1 MRTVTPILLALAVA
15 AARASAQHL
24 CSSESECPAPLAAGY
39 LIVPTEQER
48 GSVRDLSEL
57 LAGRAAGLYVR
68 RTGGEVGASSR
79 IYLRGPSHL
88 TVPDRPLV
96 VVDGVRA
103 ASAAAAPGL
112 FAGVTATSPLDELDP
127 EEVDS
132 IRVLPGPAAAAR
144 YGPAAAA
151 GALVITTRHGAGSGF
166 HAAGFARMGL
176 GRDAGDYPTNYE
188 RPGLYAGGVRAP
200 CSLSRQAA
208 GTCVPRGDSL
218 YAFNPLEE
226 ANPFRRGT
234 LWTAGARVDGGTGPV
249 SYLAY
254 AAHGAERGVLRGNDA
269 TRTDLHGRASV
280 RLPRGVEVGATV
292 AYLDR
297 DLSDLPVQNSLFS
310 TLTAGLLGSARDGV
324 RRGFI
329 NPVAPFAT
337 PAYHTSFDTR
347 RAHGAAWA
355 AWSPVPRVRL
365 EARYGM
371 DRADRAGRVLSTGSV
386 AGLTGLDSTTARQD
400 LREASLSARV
410 QLDPVPSLSWRSGA
424 GLERTGERLSR
435 HEAFRNGEQSAS
447 ENFEM
452 LRRSVVGAWLAQ
464 GLDWRGTVQAEALAR
479 RDKGSLTDDPL
490 WSASATVGWEVSG
503 EPFFPRARW
512 LDELRL
518 RASWGLIDTRPF
530 LEPDQGFAGIFDTFC
545 PAPNPCDPLRP
556 ERNTEVEAGIQARLW
571 GRLALGVAGYRRE
584 TAHFIANAP
593 SPLNPFEPRNLGT
606 VRNTGVEGTLRLD
619 SIATGPARWE
629 LELLGAA
636 NRNRVTELEGNLAL
650 GSQRIFEG
658 YPLGGYW
665 AQPVASFSDVDGNGL
680 LHSGCVGGVCEVVLD
695 SLSFL
700 GAAQPGHMLAA
711 AARVRWGPALTLSA
725 RLEHQGGY
733 RLHDRIGELRCL
745 QFVVCRAA
753 NDPSTPLAAQAAVV
767 AATMGSPAGFIHDA
781 SFTRLR
787 EVSVSLAAPAG
798 WVRPLGAA
806 VELSLSGRNLAT
818 WTSYGGLDPEVNGLG
833 PVAYPAIELGS
844 LPLPRTWTARLDVR
858 F

>member
-1 MRTVTPILLALAVA
+1 MRIVAPVLLALAVA
-15 AARASAQHL
+15 AARASAQ
-24 CSSESECPAPLAAGY
+24 EPCPACPAAAAEGY

-88 TVPDRPLV
+88 TLPDRPLV

-112 FAGVTATSPLDELDP
+112 FEGVTATSPLDELDP

-151 GALVITTRHGAGSGF
+151 GALVVTTRRGAASGF
-166 HAAGFARMGL
+166 HAAGFARAGIA
-176 GRDAGDYPTNYE
+176 RDAGDYPTNYE

-200 CSLSRQAA
+200 CSLPRQAA
-208 GTCVPRGDSL
+208 GACVPRGDSL
-218 YAFNPLEE
+218 YAFNPLEQ

-234 LWTAGARVDGGTGPV
+234 LWTAGARVDGGAGPV

-254 AAHGAERGVLRGNDA
+254 AARGGERGVLQDNGD

-280 RLPRGVEVGATV
+280 RLPRGLEVGATA

-297 DLSDLPVQNSLFS
+297 DLSELPVQNSLYS
-310 TLTAGLLGSARDGV
+310 TVTAGLLGGARDDSL
-324 RRGFI
+324 RGFV
-329 NPVAPFAT
+329 NPVAPFHT

-347 RAHGAAWA
+347 RARGAAWA
-355 AWSPVPRVRL
+355 AWSPVARVRL
-365 EARYGM
+365 EARYGV
-371 DRADRAGRVLSTGSV
+371 DRGNRAGRVLVTGFG
-386 AGLTGLDSTTARQD
+386 AGLSGVDSTTSRQD
-400 LREASLSARV
+400 LREASASARV
-410 QLDPVPSLSWRSGA
+410 QLDPLPSLGWRSGA
-424 GLERTGERLSR
+424 GVDRTGERLSR
-435 HEAFRNGEQSAS
+435 HEAFRSGTQVLAESG
-447 ENFEM
+447 EM
-452 LRRSVVGAWLAQ
+452 LRRSVVGAWLSQ
-464 GLDWRGTVQAEALAR
+464 GLDWRGTVQADALVR
-479 RDKGSLTDDPL
+479 RDKASLADDRL
-490 WSASATVGWEVSG
+490 WSASATVGWTVSG
-503 EPFFPRARW
+503 EPFFPRAGW

-518 RASWGLIDTRPF
+518 RGSWGLIDALPF
-530 LEPDQGFAGIFDTFC
+530 QEPDQGFGGIFETFC
-545 PAPNPCDPLRP
+545 PQPNPCQALRP
-556 ERNTEVEAGIQARLW
+556 ERNTEFEGGVEARLW
-571 GRLALGVAGYRRE
+571 RRLALGVTGYRRE
-584 TAHFIANAP
+584 TAHLIADAP
-593 SPLNPFEPRNLGT
+593 SVLNPSEPRNLGT
-606 VRNTGVEGTLRLD
+606 VRNTGVEGSLRLD
-619 SIATGPARWE
+619 GIATGPARWE

-636 NRNRVTELEGNLAL
+636 NRNRVTRLDGNLAA
-650 GSQRIFEG
+650 GNQRIFAG

-665 AQPVASFSDVDGNGL
+665 AQPIAGFTDTNGDGL
-680 LHSGCVGGVCEVVLD
+680 LRPGCVGGVCEVVLD
-695 SLSFL
+695 TLSFL

-711 AARVRWGPALTLSA
+711 AARVHWGPALTLSA

-745 QFVVCRAA
+745 QFIVCREA
-753 NDPSTPLAAQAAVV
+753 NDPATPLAEQARV
-767 AATMGSPAGFIHDA
+767 AATIMGSPVGFIHDA

>member
-1 MRTVTPILLALAVA
+1 MRTVALILLALAVA
-15 AARASAQHL
+15 APRASAQFL
-24 CSSESECPAPLAAGY
+24 CSSEACPPPRQAGY

-48 GSVRDLSEL
+48 GSARDVSEL

-68 RTGGEVGASSR
+68 RTGGEVGAASR

-88 TVPDRPLV
+88 TLPERPLV

-103 ASAAAAPGL
+103 ASAAVAPGL

-151 GALVITTRHGAGSGF
+151 GALVVTTRRGAGSGF
-166 HAAGFARMGL
+166 HAAGFSRVGMS
-176 GRDAGDYPTNYE
+176 RDAGDYPTNYE
-188 RPGLYAGGVRAP
+188 RPGIYAGGARAP

-208 GTCVPRGDSL
+208 GICVPRGDSL
-218 YAFNPLEE
+218 YAFNPLEQ

-234 LWTAGARVDGGTGPV
+234 LWTAGARVDGGAGPV

-254 AAHGAERGVLRGNDA
+254 AARGAERGVLHDNEDM
-269 TRTDLHGRASV
+269 RTDLHGRAAL
-280 RLPRGVEVGATV
+280 RLPRNLEVGATA

-297 DLSDLPVQNSLFS
+297 DLSGLPVQNSLFS
-310 TLTAGLLGSARDGV
+310 TVTAGLLGTARDDA
-324 RRGFI
+324 RHGFV
-329 NPVAPFAT
+329 NPVAPFDT
-337 PAYHTSFDTR
+337 PAYRTSFDTR
-347 RAHGAAWA
+347 RARGAAWA

-371 DRADRAGRVLSTGSV
+371 DRGDRAGRVLFTGSGS
-386 AGLTGLDSTTARQD
+386 GLTGLDSTTSRQD
-400 LREASLSARV
+400 LREAALSAGA
-410 QLDPVPSLSWRSGA
+410 QLDPVPSLTLRSRA
-424 GLERTGERLSR
+424 GVERTGERLSR
-435 HEAFRNGEQSAS
+435 RETFRNGGQVLS
-447 ENFEM
+447 ETREA
-452 LRRSVVGAWLAQ
+452 LRRSVVGAWLSQ
-464 GLDWRGTVQAEALAR
+464 GVDWRGTIQADALVR
-479 RDKGSLTDDPL
+479 RDKASLTDDPL
-490 WSASATVGWEVSG
+490 WSASASVGWEVSQ
-503 EPFFPRARW
+503 EPFFPRAGW

-518 RASWGLIDTRPF
+518 RGAWGRIDALPF
-530 LEPDQGFAGIFDTFC
+530 LEPDQGFSSIFDIFC
-545 PAPNPCDPLRP
+545 PDLNPCETLRP
-556 ERNTEVEAGIQARLW
+556 ERNTEVEAGVEARLW
-571 GRLALGVAGYRRE
+571 GRLALGMTGYRRE
-584 TAHFIANAP
+584 TARLVAYAS

-606 VRNTGVEGTLRLD
+606 VRNTGVEGSLRLD
-619 SIATGPARWE
+619 SIATGRARWT
-629 LELLGAA
+629 LELVGAA
-636 NRNRVTELEGNLAL
+636 NRNRVTEFEGNLAL

-665 AQPVASFSDVDGNGL
+665 AQPIASFADVDGNGV

-695 SLSFL
+695 SLSFV

-711 AARVRWGPALTLSA
+711 AARMRWGPALTLAA
-725 RLEHQGGY
+725 RMEHQGGY
-733 RLHDRIGELRCL
+733 RLHDRIGELRCG
-745 QFVVCRAA
+745 QFSNCRAA
-753 NDPSTPLAAQAAVV
+753 NDPSTPLADQAPVV
-767 AATMGSPAGFIHDA
+767 AATMGSPVGFIHDA

-818 WTSYGGLDPEVNGLG
+818 WTSYGGLDPEVSGLG
-833 PVAYPAIELGS
+833 PVGYPAVELGS
-844 LPLPRTWTARLDVR
+844 LPLPRTWSARLDVR

>member
-1 MRTVTPILLALAVA
+1 MRIAVSMVLALALA
-15 AARASAQHL
+15 AARLSAQHL
-24 CSSESECPAPLAAGY
+24 CASESECPAPPAAGY

-48 GSVRDLSEL
+48 GSAHDFYEL
-57 LAGRAAGLYVR
+57 LAGHAAGLYVR

-88 TVPDRPLV
+88 VLPDRPLV

-103 ASAAAAPGL
+103 ASAAVAPGL
-112 FAGVTATSPLDELDP
+112 FSGVTATSPLDELDP
-127 EEVDS
+127 QEVDS

-151 GALVITTRHGAGSGF
+151 GALVVTTRRGAGSGF

-176 GRDAGDYPTNYE
+176 SRDGGDYPTNYE
-188 RPGLYAGGVRAP
+188 RPGIYPGGVRAP
-200 CSLSRQAA
+200 CSLSRQAS

-218 YAFNPLEE
+218 YAFNPLEQ

-249 SYLAY
+249 SYLTY
-254 AAHGAERGVLRGNDA
+254 AARGTERGVLHDNDA
-269 TRTDLHGRASV
+269 TRTDLHGSAAL
-280 RLPRGVEVGATV
+280 RLPRGLEVGATA

-297 DLSDLPVQNSLFS
+297 DLSGLPVQNSLFS
-310 TLTAGLLGSARDGV
+310 TVTAGLLGAARDNA
-324 RRGFI
+324 RRGFA
-329 NPVAPFAT
+329 NPVAPFDSS
-337 PAYHTSFDTR
+337 AYQTSFDTR
-347 RAHGAAWA
+347 RARGAAWA

-365 EARYGM
+365 EARYGV
-371 DRADRAGRVLSTGSV
+371 DRADRAGRVFFTDFS
-386 AGLTGLDSTTARQD
+386 GLMGMDSATSRQD
-400 LREASLSARV
+400 LREASLTAGVR
-410 QLDPVPSLSWRSGA
+410 LDPLPSLALRSDA
-424 GLERTGERLSR
+424 GVERTGERLNR
-435 HEAFRNGEQSAS
+435 RETFRNGQQVVS
-447 ENFEM
+447 ETFET

-464 GLDWRGTVQAEALAR
+464 GLGWRGTVQADALVR
-479 RDKGSLTDDPL
+479 RDEASLADDPL
-490 WSASATVGWEVSG
+490 WSASATVGWEVGG

-512 LDELRL
+512 LNELRL
-518 RASWGLIDTRPF
+518 RGSWGLIDALPF
-530 LEPDQGFAGIFDTFC
+530 QEPDQGFADTFGTFC
-545 PAPNPCDPLRP
+545 PAPNPCVPLRP
-556 ERNTEVEAGIQARLW
+556 ERNTEVEAGVEARLW

-584 TAHFIANAP
+584 TAHLVANAP
-593 SPLNPFEPRNLGT
+593 SLVSPFEPRNLGT

-636 NRNRVTELEGNLAL
+636 NRNRVTEFAGNLAL

-665 AQPVASFSDVDGNGL
+665 AQPVKSFSDVDGNGV
-680 LHSGCVGGVCEVVLD
+680 LHSGCAGGACEVVLD

-711 AARVRWGPALTLSA
+711 AARVRWGQALTLSA

-733 RLHDRIGELRCL
+733 RLHDRIGELRCV
-745 QFVVCRAA
+745 QFVVCREA
-753 NDPSTPLAAQAAVV
+753 NAPSTPLAGQAAVV

-787 EVSVSLAAPAG
+787 EVSVSLSAPAG